1 MIRCIIHCADLH
13 IRNFL
18 RYEEY
23 SEQLEK
29 FIAKCEE
36 IASDY
41 EKDEVRILIAGDV
54 VNQKNTIS
62 NELIIFTSVFLRRL
76 QEIATVIVISGNHD
90 MIVSNSS
97 RTDTL
102 TGIFQTA
109 NFENCKY
116 LDMLLD
122 YRSGCIVDDNVTWA
136 VYSIHED
143 FMKPDMDDSI
153 SNYPTNTV
161 IGLYHGLIVGAK
173 LDNSTTTD
181 SGLDVDAFSGCDV
194 VMAGHIHKRQTI
206 NRGGVKIVY
215 PGSLIQQTFGET
227 VSEHGFAVWR
237 LEDMSCEFV
246 DIDNDY
252 ALYDMEVES
261 IEALREDKEKL
272 INA

>member
-29 FIAKCEE
+29 FIVKCEE

-41 EKDEVRILIAGDV
+41 EKDEVRILIAGDI

-122 YRSGCIVDDNVTWA
+122 YRSGCIVDENVTWV

-143 FMKPDMDDSI
+143 YMRPDMDDSI

-173 LDNSTTTD
+173 LDNNTTTD

-261 IEALREDKEKL
+261 IEALRENKERL

>member
-1 MIRCIIHCADLH
+1 MIKCIIHCADLH

-29 FIAKCEE
+29 FIVKCEE

-41 EKDEVRILIAGDV
+41 EKDEVRILIAGDI

-90 MIVSNSS
+90 MVVTNSS

-122 YRSGCIVDDNVTWA
+122 YRSGCIVDENVTWA

-143 FMKPDMDDSI
+143 YMRPDIDDSI

-173 LDNSTTTD
+173 LDNNTTTD

-261 IEALREDKEKL
+261 IEALRENKERL

>member
-29 FIAKCEE
+29 FIVKCEE

-41 EKDEVRILIAGDV
+41 EKDEVRILIAGDI

-122 YRSGCIVDDNVTWA
+122 YRSGCIVDENVTWV

-143 FMKPDMDDSI
+143 YMRPDMDDSI

-173 LDNSTTTD
+173 LDNNTTTD

-206 NRGGVKIVY
+206 NRGSVKIVY
-215 PGSLIQQTFGET
+215 PGSRIQQTFGET